1 MSEALAT
8 LPVAQ
13 VRGVRF
19 LSLRIGW
26 RNLWRNRRR
35 TFLTSGGIAFSVL
48 LVMFF
53 MSLQFGQYAVMI
65 DTATSLMAGQV
76 QIQRAAYLEDSRFE
90 DTIGDTSVL
99 VNEISRQPHVASV
112 APRIEAFA
120 LVSAGERS
128 FGAQVLGVDAG
139 AEATTVRFTKML
151 SHGVGIQAPNDAVLG
166 RILARNLG
174 VGVGDEVVVLGSG
187 KEGGVAA
194 LALDVVGLL
203 ETGMADLDRALLL
216 APLDTVQ
223 DGFGLTDEVHSL
235 IIRLDDLDR
244 SDAVVAELTALLP
257 EELRVRPW
265 QEILPE
271 LRQAID
277 VDKIGGQ
284 IMYWI
289 IMVLVMFSVVNSFI
303 MTIFER
309 TREFGMLL
317 AIGMRPRSIMGML
330 QCEALFLWVIGAGVG
345 TLLAAA
351 LIFSLQNVGIYLG
364 EEMQEYAKQFYMP
377 ARLYPGFSSEV
388 LTVAPLAMLVGTQL
402 AALLPSLR
410 IRLLRPVNAL
420 RTV

>member
-1 MSEALAT
+1 LSEALAT

-289 IMVLVMFSVVNSFI
+289 IMVL
-303 MTIFER
+303 
-309 TREFGMLL
+309 
-317 AIGMRPRSIMGML
+317 
-330 QCEALFLWVIGAGVG
+330 WVIGAGVG

>member
-1 MSEALAT
+1 LSEALAT

-289 IMVLVMFSVVNSFI
+289 IMVLVMFSVVN
-303 MTIFER
+303 R
-309 TREFGMLL
+309 
-317 AIGMRPRSIMGML
+317 
-330 QCEALFLWVIGAGVG
+330 VIGAGVG